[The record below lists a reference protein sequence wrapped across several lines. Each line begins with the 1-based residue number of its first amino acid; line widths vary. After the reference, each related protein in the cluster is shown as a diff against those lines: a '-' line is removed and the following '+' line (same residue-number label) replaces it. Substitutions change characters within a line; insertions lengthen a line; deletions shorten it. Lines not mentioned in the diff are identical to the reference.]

1 MPELPEV
8 EVTRRGLLPH
18 LPQKTVTGIRWS
30 GKRLRN
36 PMPRAL
42 LRDEIREQTILT
54 VDRRAKYLLIR
65 MESGAVL
72 VVHLGMTGRLGIF
85 PARTALARH
94 DHLRLLLDD
103 NMELRFN
110 DSRRFGSVAV
120 WPAARAGKLEQEF
133 DVRLGIEPL
142 GDRFDAENLLQLARN
157 RRMPV
162 KTFLMDSRYI
172 VGIGNIYAN
181 EILFVAGVSPWTA
194 VGMLDLAQWQA
205 IVRHGREILLRA
217 IEAGGSTIADFI
229 GSSGQPGYFQLQLA
243 VYGRKGKCCPRCQGE
258 IKKEVLAGRA
268 TFFCPACQ
276 QG

>member
-1 MPELPEV
+1 
-8 EVTRRGLLPH
+8 
-18 LPQKTVTGIRWS
+18 
-30 GKRLRN
+30 
-36 PMPRAL
+36 
-42 LRDEIREQTILT
+42 
-54 VDRRAKYLLIR
+54 
-65 MESGAVL
+65 
-72 VVHLGMTGRLGIF
+72 MTGRLGIF
-85 PARTALARH
+85 PGQASVARH

-103 NMELRFN
+103 GMELRFN

-120 WPAARAGKLEQEF
+120 WPAVRAETMEQEF
-133 DVRLGIEPL
+133 DARLGMEPL
-142 GDRFDAENLLQLARN
+142 GDQFTGEHLHALAAG

-181 EILFVAGVSPWTA
+181 EILFAAGVAPWIA
-194 VGMLDLAQWQA
+194 VGTLDFAQWQTIA
-205 IVRHGREILLRA
+205 HHGREILLRA

-243 VYGRKGKCCPRCQGE
+243 VYGRKGKCCPRCQSE